1 MAAELDPPKQIVA
14 HGWWTN
20 EGQKISKSLGN
31 VIDPKELIDEYGLDS
46 VRYFLFREVPFG
58 NDGDFS
64 KVAIK
69 NRINGE
75 LANNYGNLIQRILS
89 FICKNLEQNIDLTK
103 DNFNFEILKQINDS
117 EKELFEYME
126 NYKYDEY
133 LKKLFLFMNDLNN
146 YVDKSAPWILK
157 KTDPEQMK
165 RVLANICLCIIRVS
179 QYLVP
184 FMPSKTSEVFNLFE
198 NTNSIK
204 LDIFDNFKEV
214 INLKFLKIRQPE
226 PLFNK
231 IE

>member
-89 FICKNLEQNIDLTK
+89 FICKNLEQNIDLTE

-146 YVDKSAPWILK
+146 YVDKSAPWVLK

-165 RVLANICLCIIRVS
+165 KVLANICLCIIRVS

-198 NTNSIK
+198 NTNNIK

-226 PLFNK
+226 PLFTK